1 MDGAIPALYALVDIM
16 QSVKIKEAQTAGRF
30 TVLYDSGIRTGSDI
44 IKAIALGAQGVLRE
58 FSSMSRRFESDV
70 YTVGRAYLYAS
81 IVAGQ
86 AGVEQVIKH
95 LMADV
100 DTTLGLIGYSSLD
113 EIRGLG
119 DEVAGKIDF

>member
-1 MDGAIPALYALVDIM
+1 M
-16 QSVKIKEAQTAGRF
+16 
-30 TVLYDSGIRTGSDI
+30 
-44 IKAIALGAQGVLRE
+44 
-58 FSSMSRRFESDV
+58 
-70 YTVGRAYLYAS
+70 YAS

-119 DEVAGKIDF
+119 DEVARKIDF